1 MNNRLQKIFEQ
12 EKKILNVYFT
22 AGYPELAS
30 TIPIMELLAK
40 HGADIIELGMPYS
53 DPLADGPVIQASSTI
68 ALENGMSI
76 EKLFEQLAGFRS
88 AAANEL
94 RDTGVVL
101 MGYMNPILQFGFE
114 AFCAKAAEVG
124 IDGLIL
130 PDLPEY
136 EFEETYS
143 VIIKKYGLDFIFLI
157 TPETS
162 EQRVRKLDALSS
174 GFLYAVSSSSTTG
187 SATNK
192 EFVTAYLQR
201 LAAYKL
207 SNPILVGFGIKD
219 KESFSMAAEYT
230 SGAIIGSAFIKAL
243 GTGKDINEIVPAF
256 LKPIIA

>member
-1 MNNRLQKIFEQ
+1 
-12 EKKILNVYFT
+12 
-22 AGYPELAS
+22 
-30 TIPIMELLAK
+30 
-40 HGADIIELGMPYS
+40 
-53 DPLADGPVIQASSTI
+53 
-68 ALENGMSI
+68 MSI

-88 AAANEL
+88 SAANEL

-162 EQRVRKLDALSS
+162 EQ
-174 GFLYAVSSSSTTG
+174 
-187 SATNK
+187 
-192 EFVTAYLQR
+192 
-201 LAAYKL
+201 
-207 SNPILVGFGIKD
+207 
-219 KESFSMAAEYT
+219 
-230 SGAIIGSAFIKAL
+230 
-243 GTGKDINEIVPAF
+243 
-256 LKPIIA
+256 